1 MKIRIMPYG
10 TVNFI
15 QHEVPY
21 AVRAVSEIMG
31 YSTYRVFFSKRFPT
45 LLSVLVQWAGFTIF
59 IPMDRRWLP
68 TWPDNRSVE

>member
-45 LLSVLVQWAGFTIF
+45 LPASDLTKSRENNKSRASNIAFTI
-59 IPMDRRWLP
+59 RR
-68 TWPDNRSVE
+68 

>member
-45 LLSVLVQWAGFTIF
+45 LLQIVHLGVAPAS
-59 IPMDRRWLP
+59 RWPEAQNLK
-68 TWPDNRSVE
+68 RSQ